1 MALDPRVLAAGVQ
14 GGFSLLGSG
23 LNYFS
28 QKENQALQMNLLKE
42 QNKFQEYMTNKQNL
56 WNSEPAQMN
65 RIAQAGLN
73 PALAFGDSSSG
84 GVASV
89 SAPPTLQA
97 PQVDFSDVG
106 LSAAQAFGAIAAGTK
121 DSEEAKGTNISNM
134 TLNAMNQKKLEL
146 LDSELAS
153 QETNRS
159 LSRMQRS
166 MIKAQRNYIGFQL
179 RLGNA
184 TFDSQVE
191 GNVLN
196 NLETKARTEMIKEQG
211 INFQAD
217 TALKKSMTALN
228 KIEARFRPQQL
239 MSAIQN
245 LYSQT
250 ALNSSQSKL
259 NDQQAAKVYK
269 EIIWQEFANQD
280 ADIKLQVY
288 KKSLPYVMYGWSQS
302 KQLMQQQIVS
312 ANLYNQLLAKNRDM
326 FGFDKGREF
335 FDSGVKGLSAVGQ
348 FMPSFYM
355 PLNGFFQKPMN
366 RIGF

>member
-1 MALDPRVLAAGVQ
+1 MPLDPRVLAAGIQ

-28 QKENQALQMNLLKE
+28 QKETMAQQMNLMRE

-89 SAPPTLQA
+89 SAPPNLQA

-121 DSEEAKGTNISNM
+121 DSEEAKGANINNM

-184 TFDSQVE
+184 TFDTQVE
-191 GNVLN
+191 GSTLN
-196 NLETKARTEMIKEQG
+196 NLETKARTEMIKQQG
-211 INFQAD
+211 INFNAD
-217 TALKKSMTALN
+217 TAYKRSMTALN
-228 KIEARFRPQQL
+228 KIEAKFRPQQL
-239 MSAIQN
+239 QAVIEN

-250 ALNSSQSKL
+250 NLNY
-259 NDQQAAKVYK
+259 NEATKVFK
-269 EIIWQEFANQD
+269 EAVWQEFANQD
-280 ADIKLQVY
+280 SAIKLEVY
-288 KKSLPYVMYGWSQS
+288 KKSLPYVMYGWAQT
-302 KQLMQQQIVS
+302 KQLNQQHLVS
-312 ANLYNQLLAKNRDM
+312 ANLYNQMLAKNRDTY
-326 FGFDKGREF
+326 GFDKGREF

>member
-1 MALDPRVLAAGVQ
+1 MALDPRVLAAGIQ

-28 QKENQALQMNLLKE
+28 QKEVMAQQMNLMRE

-56 WNSEPAQMN
+56 WNSEPAQMQ
-65 RIAQAGLN
+65 RITQAGLN
-73 PALAFGDSSSG
+73 PALVFGDSSSG
-84 GVASV
+84 SVASV
-89 SAPPTLQA
+89 SAPPNLQA

-121 DSEEAKGTNISNM
+121 DSEEAKGINIDNM
-134 TLNAMNQKKLEL
+134 TRAAMNQKQLEHI
-146 LDSELAS
+146 DSILQSE
-153 QETNRS
+153 ETNRS
-159 LSRMQRS
+159 LTRMQRS
-166 MIKAQRNYIGFQL
+166 MAKSQRDWVNFQL
-179 RLGNA
+179 RLGNS

-191 GNVLN
+191 SRTLQ

-228 KIEARFRPQQL
+228 KIEAKFRPKQL
-239 MSAIQN
+239 QAVIEN

-250 ALNSSQSKL
+250 NLNY
-259 NDQQAAKVYK
+259 NEATKVFK
-269 EIIWQEFANQD
+269 EAVWQEFANQD
-280 ADIKLQVY
+280 LSIKLEVY
-288 KKSLPYVMYGWSQS
+288 KKSLPYVMYGWAQT
-302 KQLMQQQIVS
+302 KQLNQQQLIS
-312 ANLYNQLLAKNRDM
+312 ANLYNQMLAKDKDM
-326 FGFDKGREF
+326 YGFNKGREF

>member
-1 MALDPRVLAAGVQ
+1 MSLDPRVLAAGIQ

-28 QKENQALQMNLLKE
+28 QKEVLQKQIDMMRE

-89 SAPPTLQA
+89 SSPPNLQA

-121 DSEEAKGTNISNM
+121 DSEEAKGINIDNM
-134 TLNAMNQKKLEL
+134 TRNAMNQKQLEHI
-146 LDSELAS
+146 DSILQSE
-153 QETNRS
+153 EINRS

-166 MIKAQRNYIGFQL
+166 MVKSQRDWVNFQL

-191 GNVLN
+191 SRTLQ

-211 INFQAD
+211 LNFAAD
-217 TALKKSMTALN
+217 TAYKKSMTVLN
-228 KIEARFRPQQL
+228 NIEAKFRPAQL
-239 MSAIQN
+239 QASISEA
-245 LYSQT
+245 YSRIENMAAMNQVSY
-250 ALNSSQSKL
+250 AEASKI
-259 NDQQAAKVYK
+259 YK
-269 EIIWQEFANQD
+269 EAVWQEFANQD
-280 ADIKLQVY
+280 SAIKLEVY
-288 KKSLPYVMYGWSQS
+288 KKSLPFVMKGW
-302 KQLMQQQIVS
+302 QQQ
-312 ANLYNQLLAKNRDM
+312 QDLLSEEIKNARVGRYGQYADMLWKPVDTAFEGAKAAGLFYLGGRSQGM
-326 FGFDKGREF
+326 FRGSTPK
-335 FDSGVKGLSAVGQ
+335 
-348 FMPSFYM
+348 
-355 PLNGFFQKPMN
+355 
-366 RIGF
+366 IGFTK